1 MATSMAQAD
10 ITTDC
15 PRAAQAAFFSTLP
28 ANYQFQRA
36 LQ

>member
-15 PRAAQAAFFSTLP
+15 PRAAQAAFFLTLS
-28 ANYQFQRA
+28 ANIPSQRA
-36 LQ
+36 QQ